1 MVARGWER
9 ERNGMLFNG
18 VRVSVL
24 QNGKSSEDRLEN
36 SVGVLL
42 DHPFKNGEDGK
53 K

>member
-1 MVARGWER
+1 
-9 ERNGMLFNG
+9 MLFNG

-24 QNGKSSEDRLEN
+24 QDGKSSEDRLEN
-36 SVGVLL
+36 GVGVLL